1 MTEYSEKDLRRL
13 AKQAKADY
21 CAWMVHRPCDVK
33 LVGYR
38 VCITEDIVNV
48 HLKADFLVT
57 LRMSGVRQGTV
68 PATYAVAI

>member
-1 MTEYSEKDLRRL
+1 MTEYSDKDLKGL
-13 AKQAKADY
+13 AKRAKAEY

-48 HLKADFLVT
+48 HLKVDFLVT
-57 LRMSGVRQGTV
+57 LRLSGMPEGTV
-68 PATYAVAI
+68 PAAYAVAM